1 MRLLVVGLHF
11 PEATIFIV
19 QSEEKKGIVTAQG
32 TQWFTETIDQCRSMT
47 QQFCTYTAHVA
58 FPAHNG
64 LIILTQKSSIN
75 ACASQA
81 VCVHMVS
88 LVLGNVLCL

>member
-1 MRLLVVGLHF
+1 
-11 PEATIFIV
+11 
-19 QSEEKKGIVTAQG
+19 
-32 TQWFTETIDQCRSMT
+32 MT

-81 VCVHMVS
+81 VCAYGQS
-88 LVLGNVLCL
+88 GAWKCTLPLKNVFYICTSVI